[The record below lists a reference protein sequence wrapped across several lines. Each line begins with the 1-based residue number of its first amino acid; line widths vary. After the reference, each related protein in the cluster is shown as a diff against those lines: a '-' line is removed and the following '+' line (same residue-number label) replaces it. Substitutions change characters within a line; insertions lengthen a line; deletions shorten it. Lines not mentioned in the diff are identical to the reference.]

1 MRKVA
6 CLAAVTLGAMLVT
19 SACTSES
26 PEKNGPGPSI
36 DNGPS
41 EPEPDESGAGAGNGG
56 EGEGGAVGA
65 GGAGGAAEACPG
77 CSSGSCLADGTCVD
91 CLPSKDTCGDGQ
103 YCSDDN
109 ECVRGCKNG
118 SSCASG
124 VCEDHNCQK
133 CISDDECTAE
143 FVCNNG
149 ECSASCTSSQEGTSN
164 GCDDGLTCCDLRCA
178 DLATDSQNCGAC
190 GASCKVGQFC
200 GLTECADGD
209 DSSTCVE
216 CHDATLANVCSVSK
230 IVVIL
235 DTNKNDT
242 DGNRVPGRAMG
253 MALAEQCP
261 SKPELIEAEQDSVEA
276 LNLTTG
282 RPVSNS
288 SELLVVAG
296 GPFYQNLEGYLEETG
311 IAPLYWKVRDEVV
324 EFRRSKTDELVADL
338 AIEGDHESHDI
349 FIIQFMRDPDSGSLI
364 LNAQGFWLA
373 GTVAAA
379 HHLNSELLPDLSA
392 QDKAWYAY
400 EWTDRDGDKQPD
412 ADEIELLSSG
422 R

>member
-6 CLAAVTLGAMLVT
+6 LLAALTCGAMAVS
-19 SACTSES
+19 SACSVET
-26 PEKNGPGPSI
+26 PDKNDPAPSAEGGYGPS
-36 DNGPS
+36 DPPP
-41 EPEPDESGAGAGNGG
+41 EPEEEAGGGEAGQAGASPV
-56 EGEGGAVGA
+56 ET
-65 GGAGGAAEACPG
+65 CPG
-77 CSSGSCLADGTCVD
+77 CSSGLCLDDGTCVE
-91 CLPSKDTCGDGQ
+91 CLPSQDTCGDGQ
-103 YCSDDN
+103 YCGDDN
-109 ECVRGCKNG
+109 ECVRGCKDG
-118 SSCASG
+118 DSCASG
-124 VCEDHNCQK
+124 VCNDHNCQK
-133 CISDDECTAE
+133 CINDDECTSE
-143 FVCNNG
+143 FVCNDG
-149 ECSASCTSSQEGTSN
+149 ECSASCTADQEGTGS
-164 GCDDGLTCCDLRCA
+164 GCNDGLTCCDSRCA
-178 DLATDSQNCGAC
+178 DLATDSHNCGAC
-190 GASCKVGQFC
+190 GKACDGGQFC
-200 GLTECADGD
+200 GLTACADDD

-216 CHDATLANVCSVSK
+216 CHDTTLANVCSVAK
-230 IVVIL
+230 IIVIL

-242 DGNRVPGRAMG
+242 DGNRVPGRAIG
-253 MALAEQCP
+253 KALEEKCP
-261 SKPELIEAEQDSVEA
+261 AKPELTEAEQDSVEA

-311 IAPLYWKVRDEVV
+311 IAPLYWNVTDEVV
-324 EFRRSKTDELVADL
+324 EFRRSETDELVADL

-379 HHLNSELLPDLSA
+379 YHLNSELLPDLGA

-400 EWTDRDGDKQPD
+400 EWTDRDGDKAPD
-412 ADEIELLSSG
+412 ADEIELLTSG